1 MTMDNNSADWDWEKL
16 QRGIRSLEWS
26 RYNTGS
32 DERKDA
38 LQHTIDFLHYH
49 IEQGDIKSPD
59 RIYMEDK

>member
-1 MTMDNNSADWDWEKL
+1 MTRDYNSADWDWEKL

-26 RYNTGS
+26 RYNAGS

-38 LQHTIDFLHYH
+38 LQHTIDFLDYH
-49 IEQGDIKSPD
+49 IEQGDIKSPE